1 MTIDLGKYLEK
12 AKYEMRILDKEYEI
26 LDSIKFANKIDFLYL
41 LQSDFMDKIKE
52 TNFPNYE
59 SIILVEL
66 KTNKIIF
73 EDNFN
78 KDEYI
83 IDKDF

>member
-1 MTIDLGKYLEK
+1 MTIDLSKYLEK
-12 AKYEMRILDKEYEI
+12 AKYEMRILDEECEI
-26 LDSIKFANKIDFLYL
+26 LDSIKFANKSDFIYL
-41 LQSDFMDKIKE
+41 LQSDFMDRIKE

-59 SIILVEL
+59 SVILLEL

-73 EDNFN
+73 EDNIN